1 MTTRPVEEEKHWP
14 DAAIEDLEDDERE
27 MLLRQAGPTGE
38 MARHAWQQYQE
49 REEREGGVE
58 EPHAVEAEQRRL
70 QEMGQTA
77 GSPTDPNAPM
87 TGGGT
92 VTTPGAGGTGAGGV
106 SGTSEMG
113 GTAGGTNTST
123 TGTNTPAPSTSTPS
137 TTGPAN
143 TVNTTSTSGPAAGEV
158 IDTPEEEAAETGT
171 QTERQQA
178 EARAAELGLEVR
190 DAGSAGDWRV
200 YDPKTGRQVAKST
213 VLAPAD

>member
-14 DAAIEDLEDDERE
+14 DAPIEELEDDERE
-27 MLLRQAGPTGE
+27 ALLKQAGPTGE

-49 REEREGGVE
+49 REEREQGVE

-70 QEMGQTA
+70 QEMGQTG
-77 GSPTDPNAPM
+77 GSPTDPNSPM

-113 GTAGGTNTST
+113 GT
-123 TGTNTPAPSTSTPS
+123 TGTGT

-143 TVNTTSTSGPAAGEV
+143 TVNATSTTGPAAGEV
-158 IDTPEEEAAETGT
+158 IDTPEEAAAETGT

-178 EARAAELGLEVR
+178 EARAAELGLEIR

-213 VLAPAD
+213 VLTPAG